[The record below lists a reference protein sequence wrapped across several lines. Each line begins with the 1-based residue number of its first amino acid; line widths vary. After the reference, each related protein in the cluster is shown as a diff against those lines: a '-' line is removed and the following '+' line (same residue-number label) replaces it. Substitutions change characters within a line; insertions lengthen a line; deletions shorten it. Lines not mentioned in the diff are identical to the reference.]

1 MLLSKK
7 GIRLNNGGASSG
19 GVIRFGLMNIKEFR
33 ASDLD
38 VMQRLVGLK
47 LKKFFKQLDFY
58 IFVFG
63 DETEYTLHTYCTFK
77 VRKDNRI
84 LLTAADEN
92 YYPNCEPMPVKVYKK
107 DPMHLKSLLKQTQKN

>member
-38 VMQRLVGLK
+38 VMQKSKNKNAPMGR
-47 LKKFFKQLDFY
+47 
-58 IFVFG
+58 FVFMCLRFCLK
-63 DETEYTLHTYCTFK
+63 EK
-77 VRKDNRI
+77 
-84 LLTAADEN
+84 N
-92 YYPNCEPMPVKVYKK
+92 YSGLFVSV
-107 DPMHLKSLLKQTQKN
+107 DRG